1 MKIAD
6 RGKYII
12 SNRFFK
18 IILSVVLLSVILNVL
33 TGCTEKPWNYENVVW
48 YSDNPS
54 IEIIKISG
62 ENSFGTLKINDTEME
77 IELLWGPTG
86 TFEIV
91 DATKKDG
98 NTVVEDMTLLRGR
111 VKYDKDSATLVISED
126 HIYENKYSSI
136 VLQRKDI

>member
-33 TGCTEKPWNYENVVW
+33 TGCTEKPWNYEDVVW

-62 ENSFGTLKINDTEME
+62 KNSFGTLKINDTEME

-136 VLQRKDI
+136 VLQRKNI